1 MSLPITGYDIDQVY
15 KIDDMTLYT
24 FVYPTLFMAILGVV
38 SWFLIMIAIFRD
50 RHHHDPNYL
59 LVLNL
64 GVADLIMLITS
75 ALAAAK
81 NASTGA
87 YSLGL
92 QGRKYPAAILTEK
105 L

>member
-15 KIDDMTLYT
+15 MIDSSINNAGKYFLVP
-24 FVYPTLFMAILGVV
+24 FCLLGAG

-64 GVADLIMLITS
+64 GIADLIMLCI
-75 ALAAAK
+75 ACFVGAK
-81 NASTGA
+81 NAATGA

-92 QGRKYPAAILTEK
+92 QGMNESAFLTEK

>member
-15 KIDDMTLYT
+15 KIDDMKLYT
-24 FVYPTLFMAILGVV
+24 FVYPGLFMAILGVV

-64 GVADLIMLITS
+64 GIADLTMLIIVCFTGAS
-75 ALAAAK
+75 
-81 NASTGA
+81 NVSTGA

-92 QGRKYPAAILTEK
+92 QGMNESAILTEK
-105 L
+105 P

>member
-1 MSLPITGYDIDQVY
+1 MSLPITGYDIDQVRES
-15 KIDDMTLYT
+15 DDWIQHFEYFIL
-24 FVYPTLFMAILGVV
+24 LFCLFGIG

-64 GVADLIMLITS
+64 GIADLIMLITTCV
-75 ALAAAK
+75 AATK

-87 YSLGL
+87 FSLGL
-92 QGRKYPAAILTEK
+92 QGMNASTS
-105 L
+105 

>member
-1 MSLPITGYDIDQVY
+1 MSLPITGYDIDQVLD
-15 KIDDMTLYT
+15 IDALIINAGKY
-24 FVYPTLFMAILGVV
+24 FLVPFSILGVG
-38 SWFLIMIAIFRD
+38 SWFLIIIAIFRD

-64 GVADLIMLITS
+64 GIADLTMLITVCFI
-75 ALAAAK
+75 LAN

-92 QGRKYPAAILTEK
+92 QGRNESVYILT
-105 L
+105 

>member
-1 MSLPITGYDIDQVY
+1 MSLPITGYDIDQVFVIDAP
-15 KIDDMTLYT
+15 KISAGYFLVA
-24 FVYPTLFMAILGVV
+24 FSLLGIG
-38 SWFLIMIAIFRD
+38 SWFLIIIAIFRD

-64 GVADLIMLITS
+64 GIADLTMLIIVCFTGAS
-75 ALAAAK
+75 
-81 NASTGA
+81 NVSTGA

-92 QGRKYPAAILTEK
+92 QGMNESAILTEK

>member
-1 MSLPITGYDIDQVY
+1 V
-15 KIDDMTLYT
+15 IDDMKLNAGKYFLIPFTL
-24 FVYPTLFMAILGVV
+24 LGVV

-64 GVADLIMLITS
+64 GVADLMMLIIACFS
-75 ALAAAK
+75 GAK
-81 NASTGA
+81 IASTGA

-92 QGRKYPAAILTEK
+92 QGMNESALLTEK

>member
-15 KIDDMTLYT
+15 KIDDMIMYIY
-24 FVYPTLFMAILGVV
+24 VYPALFMAIVGIG
-38 SWFLIMIAIFRD
+38 SWFLIIIAIFRD

-64 GVADLIMLITS
+64 GIADLIMLITTCYIG
-75 ALAAAK
+75 AK

-87 YSLGL
+87 YSHGL
-92 QGRKYPAAILTEK
+92 QVMNESAFLTEK